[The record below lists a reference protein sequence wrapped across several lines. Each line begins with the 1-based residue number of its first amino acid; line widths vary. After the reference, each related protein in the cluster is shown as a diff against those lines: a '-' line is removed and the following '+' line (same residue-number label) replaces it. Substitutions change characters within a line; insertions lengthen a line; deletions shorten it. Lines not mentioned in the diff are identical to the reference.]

1 MLYLNDD
8 YCYSLEDLRAF
19 IKRCAIIG
27 PELDNPL
34 IKDLLCALK
43 DGSLKEFLETGSIE
57 EKQIAERLPDYNISK
72 DDVELLN
79 LLHQCF
85 DNSYEM
91 RKISIFDY
99 IELVSVH
106 GKIGDG
112 ETKELLSNQLI
123 EVQEGITPTE
133 LVAKFKVK
141 KHVNLQLDF
150 YMQHEYAADTC
161 QFTEVQDSLFEKTNN
176 IINLKDTDDC
186 FTVPLH
192 IEIINTH
199 KLGSVL
205 SIIVG
210 KDGYDIENVWKIN
223 VCCNSVT
230 IPINDELSIKMI
242 YVKGGSFTMG
252 ATSEQG
258 SDAEYNEKPT
268 HKVTLSDYMIGET
281 VVTQELWKT
290 IMGNN
295 PSVNIGEKQCPVEHV
310 NWYDCQD
317 FITKLNKMTGENFR
331 LPTEAEW
338 EYAAR
343 GGGKSKGYKY
353 AGSNTMSDVA
363 WHYSDAY
370 NSYIRPVKQKQ
381 ANELG
386 LYDMSGNVWE
396 WCQDCYGNYSSSAQ
410 INPTGSAIVSYRVIR
425 GGSWAC
431 GLFSFREV
439 QNCRVSARSSRAPE
453 YKNFDLGLRLVLQS
467 NSSIDNLKEIKNVEN
482 KDQEFAYL
490 KIIDFGEKAAQVK
503 YKISHRTNLDIYKAN
518 SLSCNDVVQIHQNE
532 AISLKKELETL
543 GASVQIVDKNS
554 LENIN
559 SMKKELISEC
569 DKNDVLLQE
578 LRKKDAQIQEKEAKI
593 NRLEIELIQLKAS
606 YGKQN

>member
-99 IELVSVH
+99 IELISVH

-112 ETKELLSNQLI
+112 ETKEFLPKQQI
-123 EVQEGITPTE
+123 EVQEGITPIE
-133 LVAKFKVK
+133 LEAKFKVK

-150 YMQHEYAADTC
+150 YMRHEYTADTC
-161 QFTEVQDSLFEKTNN
+161 QSTEVQDSLFEKTNN

-210 KDGYDIENVWKIN
+210 KDGYDIENIWKIN

-230 IPINDELSIKMI
+230 IPINDELS
-242 YVKGGSFTMG
+242 T
-252 ATSEQG
+252 
-258 SDAEYNEKPT
+258 
-268 HKVTLSDYMIGET
+268 
-281 VVTQELWKT
+281 
-290 IMGNN
+290 
-295 PSVNIGEKQCPVEHV
+295 
-310 NWYDCQD
+310 
-317 FITKLNKMTGENFR
+317 
-331 LPTEAEW
+331 
-338 EYAAR
+338 
-343 GGGKSKGYKY
+343 
-353 AGSNTMSDVA
+353 
-363 WHYSDAY
+363 
-370 NSYIRPVKQKQ
+370 
-381 ANELG
+381 
-386 LYDMSGNVWE
+386 
-396 WCQDCYGNYSSSAQ
+396 
-410 INPTGSAIVSYRVIR
+410 VSYRH
-425 GGSWAC
+425 
-431 GLFSFREV
+431 
-439 QNCRVSARSSRAPE
+439 
-453 YKNFDLGLRLVLQS
+453 GLRLVLTGN
-467 NSSIDNLKEIKNVEN
+467 NSKKTEKNIKEAEKSEEKI
-482 KDQEFAYL
+482 ASL
-490 KIIDFGEKAAQVK
+490 KIIDFGAKTAQVK
-503 YKISHRTNLDIYKAN
+503 YIISRRINISIHDAFSLD
-518 SLSCNDVVQIHQNE
+518 SNDIIEIHQNDV
-532 AISLKKELETL
+532 ISLKNKLESL
-543 GASVQIVDKNS
+543 GAIVQIVDKKPDESNEVLS
-554 LENIN
+554 SVVSGVHKHSVDILRQAMENAI
-559 SMKKELISEC
+559 K
-569 DKNDVLLQE
+569 VLNE
-578 LRKKDAQIQEKEAKI
+578 TKKD
-593 NRLEIELIQLKAS
+593 
-606 YGKQN
+606 